1 MGAPR
6 GHDIL
11 SNVTSFTFAT
21 AHRIVFGAGR
31 AAELPALIGE
41 FGTRPFVCTGAHP
54 TRFSGLLTGVAD
66 LAWWSVGGEPALDDI
81 RAGVEAAR
89 DHGADV
95 LVGLGGGAVLDAAK
109 LIAALAPN
117 GGDLLDYLEVIG
129 AGRPLAESPLPFV
142 AVPTTAGTGSE
153 VTSNG
158 VVTSPEHGVKVSLRS
173 PSMLARVA
181 LVDPELTLGC
191 PPSVTAS
198 AGLDALTQC
207 LEPYVSPFA
216 NPLTDGF
223 CEQGLRRAGRSLR
236 RAYAHG
242 DDLDARTDM
251 AVCALLGGLA
261 LANAKLGAVHGL
273 AGVIGGLTGAPH
285 GVCCAALL
293 VPTSS
298 VTIDALRAD
307 DAEHPALARYAAAG
321 ELLSGTAGID
331 ALLHWLGETVRLLDV
346 PPVGDLGVRPA
357 DHRRIAEQA
366 AKASSTKGNPV
377 ALTVDQLMRALHA
390 ADQ

>member
-1 MGAPR
+1 MLG
-6 GHDIL
+6 L
-11 SNVTSFTFAT
+11 VTSFAFAT
-21 AHRIVFGAGR
+21 AGRIVFGAGR
-31 AAELPALIGE
+31 ATELPAVIGE
-41 FGTRPFVCTGAHP
+41 FGARPMVCTGADP
-54 TRFSGLLTGVAD
+54 NRFAALLTGVAD
-66 LAWWSVGGEPALDDI
+66 VAWWPVGGEPTLDDV
-81 RAGVEAAR
+81 RAGVAAAR
-89 DHGADV
+89 AHGADV

-109 LIAALAPN
+109 LIAALVPN
-117 GGDLLDYLEVIG
+117 EGDVLEYLEVIG
-129 AGRPLAESPLPFV
+129 AGRPLAATPLSFV

-158 VVTSPEHGVKVSLRS
+158 VVTSPTHGVKVSLRS
-173 PSMLARVA
+173 PAMLARVA
-181 LVDPELTLGC
+181 VVDPELTVGC
-191 PPSVTAS
+191 PPAVTAS

-223 CEQGLRRAGRSLR
+223 CEQGLRRAGASLR
-236 RAYAHG
+236 RAYTHG
-242 DDLDARTDM
+242 DDLAARTDM

-293 VPTSS
+293 VPTAA
-298 VTIDALRAD
+298 VTIAALREA

-321 ELLSGTAGID
+321 GLLSGTTGVD
-331 ALLHWLGETVRLLDV
+331 ALLDWLRETVRLLAV
-346 PPVGDLGVRPA
+346 PPIGELGVRPE

-377 ALTVDQLMRALHA
+377 ALSVNQLIDALRAA
-390 ADQ
+390 GR